1 VKNKSVLRTMNVLLE
16 ALIVGLIL
24 VPVYW
29 VVEKLLPGY
38 SKWVVVFVA
47 GAGFHLAAE
56 VTGLNAAYIAT
67 KR

>member
-1 VKNKSVLRTMNVLLE
+1 MNVLIE
-16 ALIVGLIL
+16 ALIVGVIL

-38 SKWVVVFVA
+38 SKWVLVFVA
-47 GAGFHLAAE
+47 GALFHLAAE
-56 VTGLNAAYIAT
+56 ITGLNAAYIST